1 MGGWGGGRG
10 ADIVRVPLQKAS
22 DGQPRAE
29 LLAAVLLL
37 PTQHRSFGCP
47 ATGRM
52 EPAPCAT
59 CGQPTSK
66 RCAGCGQVSYCS
78 HACQKRGWKRHKKVC
93 RPPTDMATRE
103 VCKVLI
109 DTMRSPEIRNEPDGN
124 VFIDPRQVKVALLCG
139 VPRHRLGP
147 LFRQRNHQWI
157 KEYSGASFR
166 AALAASGDAV
176 RPCSEAYFRSVME
189 SEGSEE
195 LVRLI
200 EAGPAAMAR
209 AGGVAESATR
219 SGPPGRPCTP
229 ARAREIMSQ
238 NADELAAMTGQG
250 ESAIRDVLSAA
261 FERDGRAG
269 AEGLSEAEA
278 FGRFAQDIARGL
290 GAEGLAPPAFLE
302 AYKAAEG
309 MSTTERPLPQ
319 SEPHM
324 QALIDVGIL
333 NSRPQGG
340 RPT

>member
-1 MGGWGGGRG
+1 
-10 ADIVRVPLQKAS
+10 
-22 DGQPRAE
+22 
-29 LLAAVLLL
+29 
-37 PTQHRSFGCP
+37 
-47 ATGRM
+47 M

-59 CGQPTSK
+59 CGQPTCK

-93 RPPTDMATRE
+93 RPPTDMVTSE

-147 LFRQRNHQWI
+147 LFVQRNHQWI
-157 KEYSGASFR
+157 KEADGASFR

-219 SGPPGRPCTP
+219 SRPPGRPCTP

-278 FGRFAQDIARGL
+278 FGRFAQDIAQGL
-290 GAEGLAPPAFLE
+290 GLEGMVPPAFME
-302 AYKAAEG
+302 AYKRAEG

-324 QALIDVGIL
+324 QAMRDAGIL

>member
-1 MGGWGGGRG
+1 
-10 ADIVRVPLQKAS
+10 
-22 DGQPRAE
+22 
-29 LLAAVLLL
+29 
-37 PTQHRSFGCP
+37 
-47 ATGRM
+47 M

-93 RPPTDMATRE
+93 RPPTDMATSE

-109 DTMRSPEIRNEPDGN
+109 DTMRSPEIRTEPDGN

-147 LFRQRNHQWI
+147 LFVQRSHQWI
-157 KEYSGASFR
+157 KEADGASFR

-176 RPCSEAYFRSVME
+176 RPCSEAYFRSVLQT
-189 SEGSEE
+189 EGSEE

-229 ARAREIMSQ
+229 ARARTIMSQ

-290 GAEGLAPPAFLE
+290 GLEGMVPPAFME
-302 AYKAAEG
+302 AYQQAEG

-324 QALIDVGIL
+324 QAMRDAGIL

>member
-1 MGGWGGGRG
+1 
-10 ADIVRVPLQKAS
+10 
-22 DGQPRAE
+22 
-29 LLAAVLLL
+29 
-37 PTQHRSFGCP
+37 
-47 ATGRM
+47 
-52 EPAPCAT
+52 
-59 CGQPTSK
+59 
-66 RCAGCGQVSYCS
+66 
-78 HACQKRGWKRHKKVC
+78 
-93 RPPTDMATRE
+93 MATSE

-147 LFRQRNHQWI
+147 LFVQRNHQWI
-157 KEYSGASFR
+157 KEADGASFR

-176 RPCSEAYFRSVME
+176 RPCSEAYFRSVMQ

-229 ARAREIMSQ
+229 ARAREIMSK
-238 NADELAAMTGQG
+238 NSAELAAMTGQG

-261 FERDGRAG
+261 FERDGRAS

-324 QALIDVGIL
+324 QAMIDAGIL
-333 NSRPQGG
+333 NPRPQGKG

>member
-10 ADIVRVPLQKAS
+10 DDIVRVALQSLSPRVLGARDLRLSSPAS
-22 DGQPRAE
+22 IAYQPRAE
-29 LLAAVLLL
+29 LLAAVLLLL

-47 ATGRM
+47 ATGKM

-93 RPPTDMATRE
+93 RPPTDMATSE

-147 LFRQRNHQWI
+147 LFRQRNLQWL
-157 KEYSGASFR
+157 KENDGASFL

-176 RPCSEAYFRSVME
+176 RPCSEAYFRSIMQ

-200 EAGPAAMAR
+200 EAGPAASPSPLPGRGRR
-209 AGGVAESATR
+209 AG
-219 SGPPGRPCTP
+219 P
-229 ARAREIMSQ
+229 
-238 NADELAAMTGQG
+238 
-250 ESAIRDVLSAA
+250 
-261 FERDGRAG
+261 
-269 AEGLSEAEA
+269 
-278 FGRFAQDIARGL
+278 
-290 GAEGLAPPAFLE
+290 APPRGPG
-302 AYKAAEG
+302 KSCPRMP
-309 MSTTERPLPQ
+309 MSLLP
-319 SEPHM
+319 
-324 QALIDVGIL
+324 
-333 NSRPQGG
+333 
-340 RPT
+340 